1 MLLIYATEGTGGE
14 EHRAN
19 RAFYRAARQP
29 KAIWE
34 IPEAGH
40 VGGLEA
46 RPREYEQRVTRF
58 FDRALL
64 GETPDGS

>member
-1 MLLIYATEGTGGE
+1 LIYATEGTGGE

-19 RAFYRAARQP
+19 RAFYRAAGAP

-46 RPREYEQRVTRF
+46 RPREYERRVTGF
-58 FDRALL
+58 FDQALL
-64 GETPDGS
+64 G